1 MSVSKE
7 IDLRFDVTKQ
17 LAQRI
22 DALVQASGLKN
33 RGELLTP
40 VIEEFVKK
48 EIHKSILL
56 LRMCEINPQA
66 AEAVGMVSD

>member
-33 RGELLTP
+33 RGDLLTP
-40 VIEEFVKK
+40 VIEAFVNK

-66 AEAVGMVSD
+66 VEVAGITSD